1 MSQGIFY
8 VKFKANTG
16 DYGDG
21 IVVVK
26 DGSANGGGAHYLYRG
41 KVPAHSGEFQSQF
54 TISKWKSGNTNVVG
68 IDNYV
73 LEAKGAVDYEG
84 GKLQLDGV
92 VVGQPQL
99 KMTIVG
105 QKIADA
111 E

>member
-1 MSQGIFY
+1 MCRYFAP
-8 VKFKANTG
+8 VWDRPVA
-16 DYGDG
+16 
-21 IVVVK
+21 
-26 DGSANGGGAHYLYRG
+26 A
-41 KVPAHSGEFQSQF
+41 
-54 TISKWKSGNTNVVG
+54 

-92 VVGQPQL
+92 VAGQPQL

-105 QKIADA
+105 QKIADT